1 MVGKVKGTLLIARMK
16 YLRAQGT
23 ESTDRVL
30 RRLSEEDQQVLA
42 GMLLPSSWYP
52 AGVLLRLDTT
62 IAALLARGDRQQ
74 LFRDMGRFSADT
86 NLGPSGVQRPY
97 LREGDP
103 QFLLRHVPR
112 MYTTQHSDG
121 RREYQQTGDHSA
133 VLRTLEAEKPS
144 ADDCLTTIGW
154 LERAVELSGG
164 RAVRVVERQC
174 RARGGASCEYQCD
187 WQ

>member
-1 MVGKVKGTLLIARMK
+1 MIGKVKGTLVIARMK
-16 YLRAQGT
+16 YLRAQGAA
-23 ESTDRVL
+23 SADRVL
-30 RRLSEEDQQVLA
+30 RHLSEEDQRLLT
-42 GMLLPSSWYP
+42 GMLLPSGWYP

-62 IAALLARGDRQQ
+62 IAALLARGDRYR
-74 LFRDMGRFSADT
+74 LFRDLGRFSADT

-112 MYTTQHSDG
+112 MYTAQHSDG
-121 RREYQQTGDHSA
+121 RREYQQTGDRSA
-133 VLRTLEAEKPS
+133 VLRTLEAQETS
-144 ADDCLTTIGW
+144 IDDCLTTVGW

-174 RARGGASCEYQCD
+174 RARGGASCEYQCE

>member
-1 MVGKVKGTLLIARMK
+1 MIGKVKGTLLIARMK
-16 YLRAQGT
+16 YLRAQGP
-23 ESTDRVL
+23 ESADRVM
-30 RRLSEEDQQVLA
+30 RRLSEEDLDVLT
-42 GMLLPSSWYP
+42 GMLLPSSWYA

-62 IAALLARGDRQQ
+62 IAALLARGDRHR
-74 LFRDMGRFSADT
+74 LFRDMGRFSAET

-112 MYTTQHSDG
+112 MYGTQHSAG
-121 RREYQQTGDHSA
+121 RREYRQTGDRSA
-133 VLRTLEAEKPS
+133 VLRTLEAEEPS
-144 ADDCLTTIGW
+144 PDDCLTTVGW

-164 RAVRVVERQC
+164 RAVRVVELQC
-174 RARGGASCEYQCD
+174 QARGGPHCEYRCE